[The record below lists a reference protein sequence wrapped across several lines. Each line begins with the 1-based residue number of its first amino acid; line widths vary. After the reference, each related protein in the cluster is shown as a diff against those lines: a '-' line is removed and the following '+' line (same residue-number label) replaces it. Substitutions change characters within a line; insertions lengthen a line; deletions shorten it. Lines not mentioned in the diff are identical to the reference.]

1 MTADEQHI
9 SALVAACAQEA
20 SAHILAY
27 ARDAGLDPSSF
38 LVSVAAVLASA
49 ALAAQREDQRLAASR
64 HIQHALGLVHGL
76 GEAEGEAAP
85 PPGGFAAPEALQ

>member
-1 MTADEQHI
+1 M
-9 SALVAACAQEA
+9 A

-49 ALAAQREDQRLAASR
+49 ALAAQPEDQRLAASR